1 MAKQYEG
8 SKADMKQDR
17 AQAAKRKM
25 PLKRFEGSEADKK
38 LDKAGQRKMAKRP
51 GMRAY

>member
-1 MAKQYEG
+1 MTKYEG

-17 AQAAKRKM
+17 AEAKKRKM
-25 PLKRFEGSEADKK
+25 KVSRFEGSAADRK

-51 GMRAY
+51 GARTY